1 MTEGDQEHKLSG
13 VQRFFT
19 AVLFPF
25 ADSIER
31 HSRSWRMTCPCGHST
46 SIWERGG
53 IRWLAAG
60 EARRLAFCEACGTR
74 TWHRV
79 HRVECSSDQA

>member
-1 MTEGDQEHKLSG
+1 MTESPQEHKLSG

-46 SIWERGG
+46 SVWERGG
-53 IRWLAAG
+53 IRWYAAG
-60 EARRLAFCEACGTR
+60 EPSRMPAGLGAGGTR
-74 TWHRV
+74 
-79 HRVECSSDQA
+79 DGL

>member
-1 MTEGDQEHKLSG
+1 MTEEAEEHKLSG

-25 ADSIER
+25 AGSIER

-53 IRWLAAG
+53 IRWFAAG
-60 EARRLAFCEACGTR
+60 EPRRLAFCESCGAR

-79 HRVECSSDQA
+79 HWVEGSSD

>member
-1 MTEGDQEHKLSG
+1 MTEDTQEHELSG
-13 VQRFFT
+13 IQRFFT

-53 IRWLAAG
+53 IRWFSTG
-60 EARRLAFCEACGTR
+60 EPRRLAFCESCRAR

-79 HRVECSSDQA
+79 HWVEWSSS

>member
-1 MTEGDQEHKLSG
+1 VTEGAQEHKLSTI
-13 VQRFFT
+13 QRFVT

-25 ADSIER
+25 AGSIER

-60 EARRLAFCEACGTR
+60 ESRRWAFCEGCGAH

-79 HRVECSSDQA
+79 HWVACSSN